1 MPQRFDEC
9 ALRPMGGRL
18 LIVVTACALLSACGH
33 RGAGS
38 ASTPTKNTAT
48 SKSRPNLLGSH
59 WPVTSIAPGTL
70 LYDDGTRLWGYRLD
84 GRRRLLWLH
93 PKVREVTIA
102 ASPLGRELGYVAG
115 SGTQQVVYDLRPD
128 GRITTL
134 YAGQLYQQPV
144 FLRPPGNRA
153 AQPRWFFTT
162 SDSGDRRLWMQ
173 TSRDTSAEVAVQL
186 HGGETPDVA
195 TGYPGSA
202 NSELTVVRQVQPP
215 TFEMLYDQDM
225 GFGGD
230 ALHWSRFLSIGQS
243 DGDFPPAWLTPR
255 SVLVASAGV
264 YATYATVRLWS
275 LCPAPTSR
283 AVTRYRIVHDQGDG
297 AILGAFL
304 ALDDGRVLVV
314 TASHPKV
321 WSVLSVA
328 SGSITPTPL
337 PLGRGPGSWTVVRSA
352 PRSKTC

>member
-1 MPQRFDEC
+1 
-9 ALRPMGGRL
+9 MGKRL
-18 LIVVTACALLSACGH
+18 LFGVTACALLSACGH
-33 RGAGS
+33 QGAGS
-38 ASTPTKNTAT
+38 ASIPTTSTAASNST
-48 SKSRPNLLGSH
+48 PNLLGSH
-59 WPVTSIAPGTL
+59 WPATAVAPGTL

-93 PKVREVTIA
+93 PKLRVVTVA
-102 ASPLGRELGYVAG
+102 ASPIGHELGYVAG
-115 SGTQQVVYDLRPD
+115 SGNRQAVYDLRPD

-162 SDSGDRRLWMQ
+162 SDSGARRLWMQ
-173 TSRDTSAEVAVQL
+173 TSPDTSAAVAVQL

-202 NSELTVVRQVQPP
+202 NSELTVLRQVGPP

-225 GFGGD
+225 GLRGD
-230 ALHWSRFLSIGQS
+230 VLHWSRFLSIGQS

-255 SVLVASAGV
+255 SVLVASA
-264 YATYATVRLWS
+264 AAAAAYATVRLWS

-283 AVTRYRIVHDQGDG
+283 TVTRYRIVHDPGDG
-297 AILGAFL
+297 AILGALL
-304 ALDDGRVLVV
+304 ALDDGRALVV
-314 TASHPKV
+314 TASHPDV

-337 PLGRGPGSWTVVRSA
+337 PLGRGPGSWTVVRPAS
-352 PRSKTC
+352 RSTTC